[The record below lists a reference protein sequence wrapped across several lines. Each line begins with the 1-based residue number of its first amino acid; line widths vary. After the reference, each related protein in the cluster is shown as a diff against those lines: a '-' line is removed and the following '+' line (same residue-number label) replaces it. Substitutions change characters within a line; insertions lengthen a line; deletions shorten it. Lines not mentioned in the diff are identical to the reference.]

1 MLYSTNAEL
10 TRFRHADAAKL
21 KSTLEGVE
29 KGHAIAMDELNQQ
42 LKKSLAKNTTLER
55 QLKDQENQGK
65 KKDKEIAD
73 LRKAAADFEKRREGF
88 NELLHH
94 FQDNLLGTT
103 SYNLFFNFCY
113 AVRDASSSFR
123 HTAALGHGEM
133 DTAEGLRMATDAAR
147 KELDGLLSAGRQACG
162 SLQIAGSSNLSAI
175 ALTQK
180 LLLVP
185 GLVADW
191 KLSSARGGAR
201 TALTLAKA
209 HYPEV
214 DLDQLTSGIPESGE
228 DGTPVDEAAIRQ
240 SVLGY
245 DQLCA
250 LGTQLNV
257 YYEAYELPGSP
268 SQASASAS
276 AATAGG
282 DGGDE
287 VSSKV
292 PPSS

>member
-1 MLYSTNAEL
+1 
-10 TRFRHADAAKL
+10 
-21 KSTLEGVE
+21 
-29 KGHAIAMDELNQQ
+29 
-42 LKKSLAKNTTLER
+42 
-55 QLKDQENQGK
+55 
-65 KKDKEIAD
+65 
-73 LRKAAADFEKRREGF
+73 
-88 NELLHH
+88 
-94 FQDNLLGTT
+94 
-103 SYNLFFNFCY
+103 
-113 AVRDASSSFR
+113 
-123 HTAALGHGEM
+123 
-133 DTAEGLRMATDAAR
+133 MATDAA
-147 KELDGLLSAGRQACG
+147 KKVLEGLLNAGRQACG
-162 SLQIAGSSNLSAI
+162 SLQIAGSSSLSAI

-185 GLVADW
+185 GLMADW
-191 KLSSARGGAR
+191 KQSSARGGAR
-201 TALTLAKA
+201 TALTLVKA
-209 HYPEV
+209 HYPEM
-214 DLDQLTSGIPESGE
+214 DLDLLASGIPESGE
-228 DGTPVDEAAIRQ
+228 DSAPVDEAAIRQ

-276 AATAGG
+276 VATAGG